1 MKIAIIGLGGI
12 AQKAY
17 LPVFAEMENVEIHL
31 YTRNSLKLKQL
42 SEKYRFPHIHQSID
56 SLIEAGIE
64 AAFVHS
70 STASHPE
77 IVRQLLEKQ
86 IPVYVDKPISDNI
99 KETRALTALAKENNT
114 LLMTGFNRRFVPY
127 YKTLKEQ
134 PDANM
139 IVIQKNRPN
148 QPGEARSFIYDDF
161 IHVIDSVRFLLGEK
175 IERFDVYGTFDE
187 DLLASITVQFVS
199 KTKTATAIMNR
210 NSGVSEEKVEL
221 MTENGKWTVDNL
233 TELTIQTGIKTRL
246 ERHPDWE
253 KTLVKRGFVPI
264 IHAFLDAVKSGTE
277 EPISKD
283 DALETHEICEAILE
297 KLFER

>member
-1 MKIAIIGLGGI
+1 MKVAIIGLGGI

-42 SEKYRFPHIHQSID
+42 SDKYRFPYIHQSID

-77 IVRQLLEKQ
+77 IVRQLLDNQ
-86 IPVYVDKPISDNI
+86 ISVYVDKPISDNI
-99 KETRALTALAKENNT
+99 EETRALTALAKEKKT
-114 LLMTGFNRRFVPY
+114 LFMTGFNRRFVPFY
-127 YKTLKEQ
+127 QTLKEL

-148 QPGEARSFIYDDF
+148 QPGEARTFIYDDF

-175 IERFDVYGTFDE
+175 IQDFDVYGTFDG
-187 DLLASITVQFVS
+187 DLLASVTVQF
-199 KTKTATAIMNR
+199 KGETKNATAIMNR
-210 NSGVSEEKVEL
+210 NSGVSEEKAEL
-221 MTENGKWTVDNL
+221 MTKNGKWTVANL
-233 TELTIQTGIKTRL
+233 TELTIQTGIETRL
-246 ERHPDWE
+246 VRHADWE
-253 KTLVKRGFVPI
+253 GTLAKRGFVPI
-264 IHAFLDAVKSGTE
+264 IHAFLDAVRSGAA

-283 DALETHEICEAILE
+283 DALETHEICEAILK
-297 KLFER
+297 KLSER

>member
-1 MKIAIIGLGGI
+1 MKVAIIGLGGI

-42 SEKYRFPHIHQSID
+42 SDKYRFPHIHQSID

-77 IVRQLLEKQ
+77 IVRQLLDNQ
-86 IPVYVDKPISDNI
+86 ISVYVDKPISDNI
-99 KETRALTALAKENNT
+99 EETRALTALAKEKKT
-114 LLMTGFNRRFVPY
+114 LFMTGFNRRFVPFY
-127 YKTLKEQ
+127 QTLKEL

-148 QPGEARSFIYDDF
+148 QPGEARTFIYDDF

-175 IERFDVYGTFDE
+175 IQDFDVYGTFDG
-187 DLLASITVQFVS
+187 DLLASVTVQF
-199 KTKTATAIMNR
+199 KGETKNATAIMNR
-210 NSGVSEEKVEL
+210 NSGVSEEKAEL
-221 MTENGKWTVDNL
+221 MTKNGKWTVANL
-233 TELTIQTGIKTRL
+233 TELTIQTGIETRL
-246 ERHPDWE
+246 VRHADWE
-253 KTLVKRGFVPI
+253 GTLAKRGFVPI
-264 IHAFLDAVKSGTE
+264 IHAFLDAVRSGAA

-283 DALETHEICEAILE
+283 DALETHEICEAILK
-297 KLFER
+297 KLSER

>member
-1 MKIAIIGLGGI
+1 MKVAIIGLGGI

-42 SEKYRFPHIHQSID
+42 SDKYRFPYIHQSID

-77 IVRQLLEKQ
+77 IVRQLLDNQ
-86 IPVYVDKPISDNI
+86 ISVYVDKPISDNI
-99 KETRALTALAKENNT
+99 EETRALTALAKEKKT
-114 LLMTGFNRRFVPY
+114 LFMTGFNRRFVPFY
-127 YKTLKEQ
+127 QTLKEL

-148 QPGEARSFIYDDF
+148 QPGEARTFIYDDF

-175 IERFDVYGTFDE
+175 IQDFDVYGTFDG
-187 DLLASITVQFVS
+187 DLLASVTVQF
-199 KTKTATAIMNR
+199 KGETKNATAIMNR
-210 NSGVSEEKVEL
+210 NSGVSEEKAEL
-221 MTENGKWTVDNL
+221 MTKNGKWTVANL
-233 TELTIQTGIKTRL
+233 TELTIQTGIETRL
-246 ERHPDWE
+246 VRHADWE
-253 KTLVKRGFVPI
+253 GTLAKRGFVSI
-264 IHAFLDAVKSGTE
+264 IHAFLDAVRSGAA

-283 DALETHEICEAILE
+283 DALETHEICEAILK
-297 KLFER
+297 KLSER

>member
-1 MKIAIIGLGGI
+1 MKVAIIGLGGI

-42 SEKYRFPHIHQSID
+42 SDKYRFPHIHQSID

-77 IVRQLLEKQ
+77 IVRQLLDNQ
-86 IPVYVDKPISDNI
+86 ISVYVDKPISDNI
-99 KETRALTALAKENNT
+99 EETRALTALAKEKKT
-114 LLMTGFNRRFVPY
+114 LFMTGFNRRFVPFY
-127 YKTLKEQ
+127 QTLKEL

-148 QPGEARSFIYDDF
+148 QPGEARTFIYDDF

-175 IERFDVYGTFDE
+175 IQDFDVYGTFDG
-187 DLLASITVQFVS
+187 DLLASVTVQF
-199 KTKTATAIMNR
+199 KGETKNATAIMNR
-210 NSGVSEEKVEL
+210 NSGVSEEKAEL
-221 MTENGKWTVDNL
+221 MTKNGKWTVANL
-233 TELTIQTGIKTRL
+233 TELTIQTGIETRL
-246 ERHPDWE
+246 VRHADWE
-253 KTLVKRGFVPI
+253 GTLAKRGFVSI
-264 IHAFLDAVKSGTE
+264 IHAFLDAVRSGAA

-283 DALETHEICEAILE
+283 DALETHEICEAILK
-297 KLFER
+297 KLSER